1 MLIMQ
6 ALSNLKILDF
16 TTLVPGP
23 FATMMLADLGADIL
37 RVESPTRPDMI
48 RAMGPFSDGT
58 STTHAVLN
66 RSKRSIGLDLKN
78 PAAVEM
84 VQRLVADYDIVIE
97 QFRPGVMDRLGVG
110 FEALRKINPKLIFCS
125 ITGYGQ
131 TGPNRDRAG
140 HDNNYI
146 SLSGLN
152 GYSGRDGKR
161 TPIMGMPLADLA
173 GGSLHSVVGILAAV
187 NQRTQTGL
195 GQHVDISM
203 TDAIFGM
210 STMFGSH
217 YLAGKEEP
225 RPGTTTLNGGTFYDY
240 YLTADGRNLSIG
252 SLEPQFFTQLCATL
266 GLEEFISLGSKP
278 DAASQQK
285 FKQLLEET
293 IVTKSLAEWVDIFKD
308 KDACVE
314 PVLTLSEA
322 CESEHMKQRD
332 LVVNVDTYQGSVQK
346 QIGSAIKLSES
357 PTTYGLC
364 GAPLGHHNQQVME
377 ELGMSEQ
384 EIDAAKHS
392 GMFG

>member
-1 MLIMQ
+1 MQ

-16 TTLVPGP
+16 STLVPGP
-23 FATMMLADLGADIL
+23 FATMMLADLGANVL

-58 STTHAVLN
+58 STAHAVLN

-78 PAAVEM
+78 PAAVAM
-84 VQRLVADYDIVIE
+84 VKKLVASYDIIVE

-110 FEALRKINPKLIFCS
+110 FETLREINPKLIYCS

-140 HDNNYI
+140 HDNNYL

-152 GYSGRDGKR
+152 GYSGRDSNR

-187 NQRTQTGL
+187 NQRTQTGR

-210 STMFGSH
+210 SSMFGSH
-217 YLAGKEEP
+217 FLAGNQEP
-225 RPGTTTLNGGTFYDY
+225 KSGTTTLNGGTFYDY

-252 SLEPQFFTQLCATL
+252 SLEPQFFNQLCVTL
-266 GLEEFISLGSKP
+266 GLESFVDLGSKP
-278 DAASQQK
+278 DAESQQK
-285 FKQLLEET
+285 FKQLLEAT
-293 IVTKSLAEWVDIFKD
+293 IVTKSLADWVDIFKD

-314 PVLTLSEA
+314 PVLTLAEA
-322 CESEHMKQRD
+322 CESEQIKQRD
-332 LVVNVDTYQGSVQK
+332 LIVSVDTYDGAVQN
-346 QIGSAIKLSES
+346 QIGTAIKLSDS
-357 PTTYGLC
+357 PSKYGLGGC
-364 GAPLGHHNQQVME
+364 PLGYHNQSVME
-377 ELGMSEQ
+377 ELGMSEH
-384 EIDAAKHS
+384 EMDAATKS

>member
-1 MLIMQ
+1 MQ

-16 TTLVPGP
+16 STLVPGP
-23 FATMMLADLGADIL
+23 FATMMLADLGANVL

-58 STTHAVLN
+58 STAHAVLN

-78 PAAVEM
+78 PAAVAM
-84 VQRLVADYDIVIE
+84 VKKLVASYDIIVE

-110 FEALRKINPKLIFCS
+110 FETLREINPKLIYCS

-131 TGPNRDRAG
+131 TGPNRDKAG
-140 HDNNYI
+140 HDNNYL

-152 GYSGRDGKR
+152 GYSGRDSNR

-187 NQRTQTGL
+187 NQRTQTGR

-210 STMFGSH
+210 SSMFGSH
-217 YLAGKEEP
+217 FLAGNQEP
-225 RPGTTTLNGGTFYDY
+225 KSGTTTLNGGTFYDY

-252 SLEPQFFTQLCATL
+252 SLEPQFFNQLCVTL
-266 GLEEFISLGSKP
+266 GLESFVDLGSKP
-278 DAASQQK
+278 DVESQQK
-285 FKQLLEET
+285 FKQLLEAT
-293 IVTKSLAEWVDIFKD
+293 IVTKSLADWVDIFKD

-314 PVLTLSEA
+314 PVLTLAEA
-322 CESEHMKQRD
+322 CESEQIKQRD
-332 LVVNVDTYQGSVQK
+332 LIVSVDTYDGAVQN
-346 QIGSAIKLSES
+346 QIGTAIKLSDS
-357 PTTYGLC
+357 PSKYGL
-364 GAPLGHHNQQVME
+364 GGSPLGYHNQSVME
-377 ELGMSEQ
+377 ELGMSEH
-384 EIDAAKHS
+384 EMDAATKS

>member
-1 MLIMQ
+1 MQ

-16 TTLVPGP
+16 STLVPGP
-23 FATMMLADLGADIL
+23 FATMMLADLGANVL

-58 STTHAVLN
+58 STAHAVLN

-78 PAAVEM
+78 PAAVDM
-84 VQRLVADYDIVIE
+84 VKKLVANYDIIVE

-110 FEALRKINPKLIFCS
+110 FETLREINPKLIYCS

-140 HDNNYI
+140 HDNNYL

-152 GYSGRDGKR
+152 GYSGRDGNR

-173 GGSLHSVVGILAAV
+173 GGSLHSIVGILAAV

-203 TDAIFGM
+203 TDAIFAM
-210 STMFGSH
+210 SSMFGSH
-217 YLAGKEEP
+217 FLAGNQEP
-225 RPGTTTLNGGTFYDY
+225 KPGTTTLNGGIFYDY

-252 SLEPQFFTQLCATL
+252 SLEPQFFNQLCVTL
-266 GLEEFISLGSKP
+266 GLESFVDLGSKP
-278 DAASQQK
+278 DAESQQK
-285 FKQLLEET
+285 FKQLLEAT

-314 PVLTLSEA
+314 PVLTLAEA
-322 CESEHMKQRD
+322 CESEQIKQRD
-332 LVVNVDTYQGSVQK
+332 LIVTVNTYDGAVQN
-346 QIGSAIKLSES
+346 QIGTAIKLSDS
-357 PTTYGLC
+357 PSKYGLC
-364 GAPLGHHNQQVME
+364 GAPLGHHNQSVMA
-377 ELGMSEQ
+377 ELGMSEH
-384 EIDAAKHS
+384 EMDAATKS

>member
-1 MLIMQ
+1 MQ

-16 TTLVPGP
+16 STLVPGP
-23 FATMMLADLGADIL
+23 FATMMLADLGANVL

-58 STTHAVLN
+58 STAHAVLN

-78 PAAVEM
+78 PAAVDM
-84 VQRLVADYDIVIE
+84 VKKLVANYDIIVE

-110 FEALRKINPKLIFCS
+110 FETLREINPKLIYCS

-140 HDNNYI
+140 HDNNYL

-152 GYSGRDGKR
+152 GYSGRDGNR

-173 GGSLHSVVGILAAV
+173 GGSLHSIVGILSAV

-210 STMFGSH
+210 SSMFGSH
-217 YLAGKEEP
+217 FLAGNQEP
-225 RPGTTTLNGGTFYDY
+225 KPGTTTLNGGIFYDY

-252 SLEPQFFTQLCATL
+252 SLEPQFFNQLCVTL
-266 GLEEFISLGSKP
+266 GLESFVDLGSKP
-278 DAASQQK
+278 DAESQQK
-285 FKQLLEET
+285 FKQLLEAT

-314 PVLTLSEA
+314 PVLTLAEA
-322 CESEHMKQRD
+322 CESEQIKQRD
-332 LVVNVDTYQGSVQK
+332 LIVTVDTYDGAVQN
-346 QIGSAIKLSES
+346 QIGTAIKLSDS
-357 PTTYGLC
+357 PSKYGLC
-364 GAPLGHHNQQVME
+364 GAPLGHHNQSVME
-377 ELGMSEQ
+377 ELGMSEH
-384 EIDAAKHS
+384 EMDAATKS

>member
-1 MLIMQ
+1 MQ

-16 TTLVPGP
+16 STLVPGP
-23 FATMMLADLGADIL
+23 FATMMLADLGANVL

-58 STTHAVLN
+58 STAHAVLN

-78 PAAVEM
+78 PAAVDI
-84 VQRLVADYDIVIE
+84 VKKLVANYDIIVE

-110 FEALRKINPKLIFCS
+110 FETLREINPKLIYCS

-140 HDNNYI
+140 HDNNYL

-152 GYSGRDGKR
+152 GYSGRDGNR

-173 GGSLHSVVGILAAV
+173 GGSLHSIVGILAAV

-210 STMFGSH
+210 SSMFGSH
-217 YLAGKEEP
+217 FLAGNQEP
-225 RPGTTTLNGGTFYDY
+225 KPGTTTLNGGIFYDY

-252 SLEPQFFTQLCATL
+252 SLEPQFFNQLCVTL
-266 GLEEFISLGSKP
+266 GLESFVDLGSKP
-278 DAASQQK
+278 DAESQQK
-285 FKQLLEET
+285 FKQLLEAT

-314 PVLTLSEA
+314 PVLTLAEA
-322 CESEHMKQRD
+322 CESEQIKQRD
-332 LVVNVDTYQGSVQK
+332 LIVTVDTYDGAVQN
-346 QIGSAIKLSES
+346 QIGTAIKLSDS
-357 PTTYGLC
+357 PSKYGLC
-364 GAPLGHHNQQVME
+364 GAPLGHHNQSVME
-377 ELGMSEQ
+377 ELGMSEH
-384 EIDAAKHS
+384 EMDAATKS

>member
-1 MLIMQ
+1 MQ

-16 TTLVPGP
+16 STLVPGP
-23 FATMMLADLGADIL
+23 FATMMLADLGANVL

-58 STTHAVLN
+58 STAHAVLN

-78 PAAVEM
+78 PAAVDM
-84 VQRLVADYDIVIE
+84 VKKLVANYDIIVE

-110 FEALRKINPKLIFCS
+110 FETLREINPKLIYCS

-140 HDNNYI
+140 HDNNYL

-152 GYSGRDGKR
+152 GYSGRDGNR

-173 GGSLHSVVGILAAV
+173 GGSLHSIVGILAAV

-210 STMFGSH
+210 SSMFGSH
-217 YLAGKEEP
+217 FLAGNQEP
-225 RPGTTTLNGGTFYDY
+225 KPGTTTLNGGIFYDY

-252 SLEPQFFTQLCATL
+252 SLEPQFFNQLCVTL
-266 GLEEFISLGSKP
+266 GLESFIDLGSKP
-278 DAASQQK
+278 DAESQQK
-285 FKQLLEET
+285 FKQLLEAT
-293 IVTKSLAEWVDIFKD
+293 IVTKSLADWVDIFKD

-314 PVLTLSEA
+314 PVLTLAEA
-322 CESEHMKQRD
+322 CESEQIKQRD
-332 LVVNVDTYQGSVQK
+332 LIVTVDTYDGAVQN
-346 QIGSAIKLSES
+346 QIGTAIKLSDS
-357 PTTYGLC
+357 PSKYGLC
-364 GAPLGHHNQQVME
+364 GAPLGHHNQSVME
-377 ELGMSEQ
+377 ELGMSEH
-384 EIDAAKHS
+384 EMDAAKKS

>member
-1 MLIMQ
+1 MQ

-16 TTLVPGP
+16 STLVPGP
-23 FATMMLADLGADIL
+23 FATMMLADLGANVL

-58 STTHAVLN
+58 STAHAVLN

-78 PAAVEM
+78 SAAVDM
-84 VQRLVADYDIVIE
+84 VKKLVANYDIIVE

-110 FEALRKINPKLIFCS
+110 FETLREINPKLIYCS

-140 HDNNYI
+140 HDNNYL

-152 GYSGRDGKR
+152 GYSGRDGNR

-173 GGSLHSVVGILAAV
+173 GGSLHSIVGILAAV

-210 STMFGSH
+210 SSMFGSH
-217 YLAGKEEP
+217 FLAGNQEP
-225 RPGTTTLNGGTFYDY
+225 KPGTTTLNGGIFYDY

-252 SLEPQFFTQLCATL
+252 SLEPQFFNQLCVTL
-266 GLEEFISLGSKP
+266 GLESFVDLGSKP
-278 DAASQQK
+278 DAESQQK
-285 FKQLLEET
+285 FKQLLEAT

-314 PVLTLSEA
+314 PVLTLAEA
-322 CESEHMKQRD
+322 CESEQIKQRD
-332 LVVNVDTYQGSVQK
+332 LIVTVDTYDGAVQN
-346 QIGSAIKLSES
+346 QIGTAIKLSDS
-357 PTTYGLC
+357 PSKYGLC
-364 GAPLGHHNQQVME
+364 GAPLGHHNQSVME
-377 ELGMSEQ
+377 ELGMSEH
-384 EIDAAKHS
+384 EIDAAKKS

>member
-1 MLIMQ
+1 MQ

-16 TTLVPGP
+16 STLVPGP
-23 FATMMLADLGADIL
+23 FATMMLADLGANVL

-58 STTHAVLN
+58 STAHAVLN

-78 PAAVEM
+78 PAAVDM
-84 VQRLVADYDIVIE
+84 VKKLVANYDIIVE

-110 FEALRKINPKLIFCS
+110 FETLREINPKLIYCS

-140 HDNNYI
+140 HDNNYL

-152 GYSGRDGKR
+152 GYSGRDGNR

-173 GGSLHSVVGILAAV
+173 GGSLHSIVGILAAV

-210 STMFGSH
+210 SSMFGSH
-217 YLAGKEEP
+217 FLAGNQEP
-225 RPGTTTLNGGTFYDY
+225 KPGTTTLNGGIFYDY

-252 SLEPQFFTQLCATL
+252 SLEPQFFNQLCVTL
-266 GLEEFISLGSKP
+266 GLESFVDLGSKP
-278 DAASQQK
+278 DAESQQK
-285 FKQLLEET
+285 FKQLLEAT

-314 PVLTLSEA
+314 PVLTLAEA
-322 CESEHMKQRD
+322 CESEQIKQRD
-332 LVVNVDTYQGSVQK
+332 LIVTVDTYDGEVQN
-346 QIGSAIKLSES
+346 QIGTAIKLSDS
-357 PTTYGLC
+357 PSKYGLC
-364 GAPLGHHNQQVME
+364 GAPLGHHNQSVMA
-377 ELGMSEQ
+377 ELGMSEH
-384 EIDAAKHS
+384 EMDAATKS

>member
-1 MLIMQ
+1 MQ

-16 TTLVPGP
+16 STLVPGP
-23 FATMMLADLGADIL
+23 FATMMLADLGANVL

-58 STTHAVLN
+58 STAHAVLN

-78 PAAVEM
+78 PAAVDM
-84 VQRLVADYDIVIE
+84 VKKLVANYDIIVE

-110 FEALRKINPKLIFCS
+110 FETLREINPKLIYCS

-140 HDNNYI
+140 HDNNYL

-152 GYSGRDGKR
+152 GYSGRDGNR

-173 GGSLHSVVGILAAV
+173 GGSLHSIVGILAAV

-210 STMFGSH
+210 SSMFGSH
-217 YLAGKEEP
+217 FLAGNQEP
-225 RPGTTTLNGGTFYDY
+225 KPGTTTLNGGIFYDY

-252 SLEPQFFTQLCATL
+252 SLEPQFFNQLCVTL
-266 GLEEFISLGSKP
+266 GLESFVDLGSKP
-278 DAASQQK
+278 DAESQQK
-285 FKQLLEET
+285 FKQLLEAT

-314 PVLTLSEA
+314 PVLTLAEA
-322 CESEHMKQRD
+322 CESEQIKQRD
-332 LVVNVDTYQGSVQK
+332 LIVTVNTYDGAVQN
-346 QIGSAIKLSES
+346 QIGTAIKLSDS
-357 PTTYGLC
+357 PSKYGLC
-364 GAPLGHHNQQVME
+364 GAPLGHHNQSVME
-377 ELGMSEQ
+377 ELGMSEH
-384 EIDAAKHS
+384 EMDAAKKS

>member
-1 MLIMQ
+1 MQ

-16 TTLVPGP
+16 STLVPGP
-23 FATMMLADLGADIL
+23 FATMMLADLGANVL

-58 STTHAVLN
+58 STAHAVLN

-78 PAAVEM
+78 PAAVAM
-84 VQRLVADYDIVIE
+84 VKKLVASYDIIVE

-110 FEALRKINPKLIFCS
+110 FETLREINPKLIYCS

-140 HDNNYI
+140 HDNNYL

-152 GYSGRDGKR
+152 GYSGRDSNR

-187 NQRTQTGL
+187 NQRTQTGR

-210 STMFGSH
+210 SSMFGSH
-217 YLAGKEEP
+217 FLAGNQEP
-225 RPGTTTLNGGTFYDY
+225 KSGTTTLNGGTFYDY

-252 SLEPQFFTQLCATL
+252 SLEPQFFNQLCVTL
-266 GLEEFISLGSKP
+266 GLESFVDLGSKP
-278 DAASQQK
+278 DVESQQK
-285 FKQLLEET
+285 FKQLLEAT
-293 IVTKSLAEWVDIFKD
+293 IVTKSLADWVDIFKD

-314 PVLTLSEA
+314 PVLTLAEA
-322 CESEHMKQRD
+322 CESEQIKQRD
-332 LVVNVDTYQGSVQK
+332 LIVSVDTYDGAVQN
-346 QIGSAIKLSES
+346 QIGTAIKLSDS
-357 PTTYGLC
+357 PSKYGLGGC
-364 GAPLGHHNQQVME
+364 PLGYHNQSVME
-377 ELGMSEQ
+377 ELDMSEH
-384 EIDAAKHS
+384 EMDAATKS

>member
-1 MLIMQ
+1 MQ

-16 TTLVPGP
+16 STLVPGP
-23 FATMMLADLGADIL
+23 FATMMLADLGANVL

-58 STTHAVLN
+58 STAHAVLN

-78 PAAVEM
+78 PAAVDM
-84 VQRLVADYDIVIE
+84 VKKLVANYDIIVE

-110 FEALRKINPKLIFCS
+110 FETLREINPKLIYCS

-140 HDNNYI
+140 HDNNYL

-152 GYSGRDGKR
+152 GYSGRDGNR

-173 GGSLHSVVGILAAV
+173 GGSLHSIVGILAAV

-210 STMFGSH
+210 SSMFGSH
-217 YLAGKEEP
+217 FLAGNQEP
-225 RPGTTTLNGGTFYDY
+225 KPGTTTLNGGIFYDY

-252 SLEPQFFTQLCATL
+252 SLEPQFFNQLCVTL
-266 GLEEFISLGSKP
+266 GLESFVDLGSKP
-278 DAASQQK
+278 DAESQQK
-285 FKQLLEET
+285 FKQLLEAT

-314 PVLTLSEA
+314 PVLTLAEA
-322 CESEHMKQRD
+322 CESEQIKQRD
-332 LVVNVDTYQGSVQK
+332 LIVTVDTYDGAVQN
-346 QIGSAIKLSES
+346 QIGTAIKLSDS
-357 PTTYGLC
+357 PSKYGLC
-364 GAPLGHHNQQVME
+364 GAPLGHHNQSVME
-377 ELGMSEQ
+377 ELGMSEH
-384 EIDAAKHS
+384 EMDAATKS

>member
-1 MLIMQ
+1 MQ

-23 FATMMLADLGADIL
+23 FATMMLADLGADVL

-48 RAMGPFSDGT
+48 RAMGPFSDGM

-78 PAAVEM
+78 PAAVGM
-84 VQRLVADYDIVIE
+84 VKKLVASYDIIIE

-110 FEALRKINPKLIFCS
+110 FETLREINPKLIYCS

-140 HDNNYI
+140 HDNNYL

-152 GYSGRDGKR
+152 GYSGRDGIR
-161 TPIMGMPLADLA
+161 TPIMGVPLADLA

-187 NQRTQTGL
+187 NQRTQTGI

-210 STMFGSH
+210 NSMFGSNF
-217 YLAGKEEP
+217 LAGNEEP
-225 RPGTTTLNGGTFYDY
+225 KPGTTTLNGGTFYDY

-252 SLEPQFFTQLCATL
+252 SLEPQFFSQLCVTL
-266 GLEEFISLGSKP
+266 GLESFIGLGSQQN
-278 DAASQQK
+278 AESQQK
-285 FKQLLEET
+285 FKQLLEAT

-314 PVLTLSEA
+314 PVLTLAEA
-322 CESEHMKQRD
+322 CESDHIQQRD
-332 LVVNVDTYQGSVQK
+332 LIVTVDTYSGSTQN
-346 QIGSAIKLSES
+346 QIGSAIKMSDSS
-357 PTTYGLC
+357 PKYGLC
-364 GAPLGHHNQQVME
+364 GAPLGHHNQNIME

-384 EIDAAKHS
+384 DIADANNS

>member
-1 MLIMQ
+1 MQ

-16 TTLVPGP
+16 STLVPGP
-23 FATMMLADLGADIL
+23 FATMMLADLGANVL

-58 STTHAVLN
+58 STAHAVLN

-78 PAAVEM
+78 PAAVAM
-84 VQRLVADYDIVIE
+84 VKKLVASYDIIVE

-110 FEALRKINPKLIFCS
+110 FETLREINPKLIYCS

-140 HDNNYI
+140 HDNNYL

-152 GYSGRDGKR
+152 GYSGRDSNR

-187 NQRTQTGL
+187 TQRTQTGR

-210 STMFGSH
+210 SSMFGSH
-217 YLAGKEEP
+217 FLAGNQEP
-225 RPGTTTLNGGTFYDY
+225 KSGTTTLNGGTFYDY

-252 SLEPQFFTQLCATL
+252 SLEPQFFNQLCVTL
-266 GLEEFISLGSKP
+266 GLESFVDLGSKP
-278 DAASQQK
+278 DVESQQK
-285 FKQLLEET
+285 FKQLLEAT
-293 IVTKSLAEWVDIFKD
+293 IVTKSLADWVDIFKD

-314 PVLTLSEA
+314 PVLTLAEA
-322 CESEHMKQRD
+322 CESEQIKQRD
-332 LVVNVDTYQGSVQK
+332 LIVSVDTYDGAVQN
-346 QIGSAIKLSES
+346 QIGTAIKLSDS
-357 PTTYGLC
+357 PSKYGLGGC
-364 GAPLGHHNQQVME
+364 PLGYHNQSVME
-377 ELGMSEQ
+377 ELDMSEH
-384 EIDAAKHS
+384 EMDAATKS

>member
-1 MLIMQ
+1 
-6 ALSNLKILDF
+6 
-16 TTLVPGP
+16 
-23 FATMMLADLGADIL
+23 MMLADLGANVL

-58 STTHAVLN
+58 STAHAVLN

-78 PAAVEM
+78 PAAVDM
-84 VQRLVADYDIVIE
+84 VKKLVANYDIIVE

-110 FEALRKINPKLIFCS
+110 FETLREINPKLIYCS

-140 HDNNYI
+140 HDNNYL

-152 GYSGRDGKR
+152 GYSGRDGNR

-173 GGSLHSVVGILAAV
+173 GGSLHSIVGILAAV

-210 STMFGSH
+210 SSMFGSH
-217 YLAGKEEP
+217 FLAGNQEP
-225 RPGTTTLNGGTFYDY
+225 KPGTTTLNGGIFYDY

-252 SLEPQFFTQLCATL
+252 SLEPQFFNQLCVTL
-266 GLEEFISLGSKP
+266 GLESFVDLGSKP
-278 DAASQQK
+278 DAESQQK
-285 FKQLLEET
+285 FKQLLEAT

-314 PVLTLSEA
+314 PVLTLAEA
-322 CESEHMKQRD
+322 CESEQIKQRD
-332 LVVNVDTYQGSVQK
+332 LIVTVDTYDGAVQN
-346 QIGSAIKLSES
+346 QIGTAIKLSDS
-357 PTTYGLC
+357 PSKYGLC
-364 GAPLGHHNQQVME
+364 GAPLGHHNQSVME
-377 ELGMSEQ
+377 ELGMSEH
-384 EIDAAKHS
+384 EMDAATKS

>member
-1 MLIMQ
+1 MQ

-16 TTLVPGP
+16 STLVPGP
-23 FATMMLADLGADIL
+23 FATMMLADLGANVL

-58 STTHAVLN
+58 STAHAVLN

-78 PAAVEM
+78 PAAVAM
-84 VQRLVADYDIVIE
+84 VKKLVASYDIIVE

-110 FEALRKINPKLIFCS
+110 FETLREINPKLIYCS

-140 HDNNYI
+140 HDNNYL

-152 GYSGRDGKR
+152 GYSGRDSNR

-187 NQRTQTGL
+187 NQRTQTGR

-210 STMFGSH
+210 SSMFGSH
-217 YLAGKEEP
+217 FLAGNQEP
-225 RPGTTTLNGGTFYDY
+225 KSGTTTLNGGTFYDY

-252 SLEPQFFTQLCATL
+252 SLEPQFFNQLCVTL
-266 GLEEFISLGSKP
+266 GLESFIDLGSKS
-278 DAASQQK
+278 DAESQQK
-285 FKQLLEET
+285 FKQLLEAT
-293 IVTKSLAEWVDIFKD
+293 IVTKSLADWVDIFKD

-314 PVLTLSEA
+314 PVLTLAEA
-322 CESEHMKQRD
+322 CESEQIKQRD
-332 LVVNVDTYQGSVQK
+332 LIVSVDTYDGAVQN
-346 QIGSAIKLSES
+346 QIGTAIKLSDS
-357 PTTYGLC
+357 PSKYGLGGC
-364 GAPLGHHNQQVME
+364 PLGYHNQSVME
-377 ELGMSEQ
+377 ELGMSEH
-384 EIDAAKHS
+384 EMDAATKS

>member
-1 MLIMQ
+1 MQ

-16 TTLVPGP
+16 STLVPGP
-23 FATMMLADLGADIL
+23 FATMMLADLGANVL

-58 STTHAVLN
+58 STAHAVLN

-78 PAAVEM
+78 PAAVDM
-84 VQRLVADYDIVIE
+84 VKKLVANYDIIVE

-110 FEALRKINPKLIFCS
+110 FETLREINPKLIYCS

-140 HDNNYI
+140 HDNNYL

-152 GYSGRDGKR
+152 GYSGRDGNR

-173 GGSLHSVVGILAAV
+173 GGSLHSIVGILAAV

-210 STMFGSH
+210 SSMFGSH
-217 YLAGKEEP
+217 FLAGNQEP
-225 RPGTTTLNGGTFYDY
+225 KPGTTTLNGGIFYDY

-252 SLEPQFFTQLCATL
+252 SLEPQFFNQLCVTL
-266 GLEEFISLGSKP
+266 GLESFVDLGSKP
-278 DAASQQK
+278 DAESQQK
-285 FKQLLEET
+285 FKQLLEAT

-314 PVLTLSEA
+314 PVLTLAEA
-322 CESEHMKQRD
+322 CESEQIKQRD
-332 LVVNVDTYQGSVQK
+332 LIVTVDTYDGAVQN
-346 QIGSAIKLSES
+346 QIGTAIKLSDS
-357 PTTYGLC
+357 PSKYGLC
-364 GAPLGHHNQQVME
+364 GAPLGHHNQSVME
-377 ELGMSEQ
+377 ELGMSEY
-384 EIDAAKHS
+384 EMDAATKS

>member
-1 MLIMQ
+1 MQ

-16 TTLVPGP
+16 STLVPGP
-23 FATMMLADLGADIL
+23 FATMMLADLGANVL

-58 STTHAVLN
+58 STAHAVLN

-78 PAAVEM
+78 PAAVDM
-84 VQRLVADYDIVIE
+84 VKKLVANYDIIVE

-110 FEALRKINPKLIFCS
+110 FETLREINPKLIYCS

-140 HDNNYI
+140 HDNNYL

-152 GYSGRDGKR
+152 GYSGRDGNR

-173 GGSLHSVVGILAAV
+173 GGSLHSIVGILAAV

-210 STMFGSH
+210 SSMFGSH
-217 YLAGKEEP
+217 FLAGNQEP
-225 RPGTTTLNGGTFYDY
+225 KPGTTTLNGGIFYDY

-252 SLEPQFFTQLCATL
+252 SLEPQFFNQLCVTL
-266 GLEEFISLGSKP
+266 GLESFVDLGSKP
-278 DAASQQK
+278 DAESQQK
-285 FKQLLEET
+285 FKQLLEAT

-314 PVLTLSEA
+314 PVLTLAEA
-322 CESEHMKQRD
+322 CESEQIKQRD
-332 LVVNVDTYQGSVQK
+332 LIVTVDTYDGAVQN
-346 QIGSAIKLSES
+346 QIGTAIKLSDS
-357 PTTYGLC
+357 PSKYGLC
-364 GAPLGHHNQQVME
+364 GAPLGHHNQSVMA
-377 ELGMSEQ
+377 ELGMSEH
-384 EIDAAKHS
+384 EMDAATKS

>member
-1 MLIMQ
+1 MQ

-16 TTLVPGP
+16 STLVPGP
-23 FATMMLADLGADIL
+23 FATMMLADLGANVL

-58 STTHAVLN
+58 STAHAVLN

-78 PAAVEM
+78 PAAVDM
-84 VQRLVADYDIVIE
+84 VKKLVANYDIIVE

-110 FEALRKINPKLIFCS
+110 FETLREINPKLIYCS

-140 HDNNYI
+140 HDNNYL

-152 GYSGRDGKR
+152 GYSGRDGNR

-173 GGSLHSVVGILAAV
+173 GGSLHSIVGILAAV

-210 STMFGSH
+210 SSMFGSH
-217 YLAGKEEP
+217 FLAGNQEP
-225 RPGTTTLNGGTFYDY
+225 KPGTTTLNGGIFYDY

-252 SLEPQFFTQLCATL
+252 SLEPQFFNQLCVTL
-266 GLEEFISLGSKP
+266 GLESFVDLGSKP
-278 DAASQQK
+278 DAESQQK
-285 FKQLLEET
+285 FKQLLEAT

-314 PVLTLSEA
+314 PVLTLAEA
-322 CESEHMKQRD
+322 CESEQIKQRD
-332 LVVNVDTYQGSVQK
+332 LIVTVNTYDGAVQN
-346 QIGSAIKLSES
+346 QIGTAIKLSDS
-357 PTTYGLC
+357 PSKYGLC
-364 GAPLGHHNQQVME
+364 GAPLGHHNQSVME
-377 ELGMSEQ
+377 ELGMSEH
-384 EIDAAKHS
+384 EIDAAKKS

>member
-1 MLIMQ
+1 MQ

-16 TTLVPGP
+16 STLVPGP
-23 FATMMLADLGADIL
+23 FATMMLADLGANVL

-58 STTHAVLN
+58 STAHAVLN

-78 PAAVEM
+78 PAAVAM
-84 VQRLVADYDIVIE
+84 VKKLVASYDIIVE

-110 FEALRKINPKLIFCS
+110 FETLREINPKLIYCS

-140 HDNNYI
+140 HDNNYL

-152 GYSGRDGKR
+152 GYSGRDSNR

-187 NQRTQTGL
+187 NQRTQTGR

-210 STMFGSH
+210 SSMFGSH
-217 YLAGKEEP
+217 FLAGNQEP
-225 RPGTTTLNGGTFYDY
+225 KSGTTTLNGGTFYDY

-252 SLEPQFFTQLCATL
+252 SLEPQFFNQLCVTL
-266 GLEEFISLGSKP
+266 GLESFIDLGSKP
-278 DAASQQK
+278 DAESQQK
-285 FKQLLEET
+285 FKQLLEAT
-293 IVTKSLAEWVDIFKD
+293 IVTKSLADWVDIFKD

-314 PVLTLSEA
+314 PVLTLAEA
-322 CESEHMKQRD
+322 CESEQIKQRD
-332 LVVNVDTYQGSVQK
+332 LIVSVDTYDGAVQN
-346 QIGSAIKLSES
+346 QIGTAIKLSDS
-357 PTTYGLC
+357 PSKYGLGGC
-364 GAPLGHHNQQVME
+364 PLGYHNQSVME
-377 ELGMSEQ
+377 ELDMSEH
-384 EIDAAKHS
+384 EMDAATKS

>member
-1 MLIMQ
+1 MQ

-16 TTLVPGP
+16 STLVPGP
-23 FATMMLADLGADIL
+23 FATMMLADLGANVL

-58 STTHAVLN
+58 STAHAVLN

-78 PAAVEM
+78 PAAVAM
-84 VQRLVADYDIVIE
+84 VKKLVASYDIIVE

-110 FEALRKINPKLIFCS
+110 FETLREINPKLIYCS

-140 HDNNYI
+140 HDNNYL

-152 GYSGRDGKR
+152 GYSGRDSNR

-187 NQRTQTGL
+187 NQRTQTGR

-210 STMFGSH
+210 SSMFGSH
-217 YLAGKEEP
+217 FLAGNQEP
-225 RPGTTTLNGGTFYDY
+225 KSGTTTLNGGTFYDY

-252 SLEPQFFTQLCATL
+252 SLEPQFFNQLCVTL
-266 GLEEFISLGSKP
+266 GLESFVDLGSKP
-278 DAASQQK
+278 DVESQQK
-285 FKQLLEET
+285 FKQLLEAT
-293 IVTKSLAEWVDIFKD
+293 IVTKSLADWVDIFKD

-314 PVLTLSEA
+314 PVLTLAEA
-322 CESEHMKQRD
+322 CESEQIKQRD
-332 LVVNVDTYQGSVQK
+332 LIVSVDTYDGAVQN
-346 QIGSAIKLSES
+346 QIGTAIKLSDS
-357 PTTYGLC
+357 PSKYGL
-364 GAPLGHHNQQVME
+364 GGSPLGYHNKSVME
-377 ELGMSEQ
+377 ELGMSDHEM
-384 EIDAAKHS
+384 DAAAKS

>member
-1 MLIMQ
+1 MQ

-16 TTLVPGP
+16 STLVPGP
-23 FATMMLADLGADIL
+23 FATMMLADLGANVL

-58 STTHAVLN
+58 STAHAVLN

-78 PAAVEM
+78 PAAVDM
-84 VQRLVADYDIVIE
+84 VKKLVANYDIIVE

-110 FEALRKINPKLIFCS
+110 FETLREINPKLIYCS

-140 HDNNYI
+140 HDNNYL

-152 GYSGRDGKR
+152 GYSGRDGNR

-173 GGSLHSVVGILAAV
+173 GGSLHSIVGILAAV

-210 STMFGSH
+210 SSMFGSH
-217 YLAGKEEP
+217 FLAGNQEP
-225 RPGTTTLNGGTFYDY
+225 KPGTTTLNGGIFYDY

-252 SLEPQFFTQLCATL
+252 SLEPQFFNQLCVTL
-266 GLEEFISLGSKP
+266 GLESFVDLGSKP
-278 DAASQQK
+278 DAESQQK
-285 FKQLLEET
+285 FKQLLEAT

-314 PVLTLSEA
+314 PVLTLAEA
-322 CESEHMKQRD
+322 CESEQIKQRD
-332 LVVNVDTYQGSVQK
+332 LIVTVDTYDGAVQN
-346 QIGSAIKLSES
+346 QIGTAIKLSDS
-357 PTTYGLC
+357 PSKYGLC
-364 GAPLGHHNQQVME
+364 GAPLGHHNQSVME
-377 ELGMSEQ
+377 ELGMSEH
-384 EIDAAKHS
+384 EIDAAKKS

>member
-1 MLIMQ
+1 MQ

-16 TTLVPGP
+16 STLVPGP
-23 FATMMLADLGADIL
+23 FATMMLADLGANVL

-58 STTHAVLN
+58 STAHAVLN

-78 PAAVEM
+78 PAAVDM
-84 VQRLVADYDIVIE
+84 VKKLVANYDIIVE

-110 FEALRKINPKLIFCS
+110 FETLREINPKLIYCS

-140 HDNNYI
+140 HDNNYL

-152 GYSGRDGKR
+152 GYSGRDGNR

-173 GGSLHSVVGILAAV
+173 GGSLHSIVGILAAV
-187 NQRTQTGL
+187 NQRTQTGR

-210 STMFGSH
+210 SSMFGSH
-217 YLAGKEEP
+217 FLAGNQEP
-225 RPGTTTLNGGTFYDY
+225 KSGTTTLNGGTFYDY

-252 SLEPQFFTQLCATL
+252 SLEPQFFNQLCVTL
-266 GLEEFISLGSKP
+266 GLESFVDLGSKP
-278 DAASQQK
+278 DAESQQK
-285 FKQLLEET
+285 FKQLLEAT

-314 PVLTLSEA
+314 PVLTLAEA
-322 CESEHMKQRD
+322 CESEQIKQRD
-332 LVVNVDTYQGSVQK
+332 LIVTVDTYDGAVQN
-346 QIGSAIKLSES
+346 QIGTAIKLSDS
-357 PTTYGLC
+357 PSKYGLC
-364 GAPLGHHNQQVME
+364 GAPLGHHNQSVMA
-377 ELGMSEQ
+377 ELGMSEH
-384 EIDAAKHS
+384 EMDAATKS

>member
-1 MLIMQ
+1 MQ

-16 TTLVPGP
+16 STLVPGP
-23 FATMMLADLGADIL
+23 FATMMLADLGANVL

-58 STTHAVLN
+58 STAHAVLN

-78 PAAVEM
+78 PAAVAM
-84 VQRLVADYDIVIE
+84 VKKLVASYDIIVE

-110 FEALRKINPKLIFCS
+110 FETLREINPKLIYCS

-131 TGPNRDRAG
+131 TGPNRDKAG
-140 HDNNYI
+140 HDNNYL

-152 GYSGRDGKR
+152 GYSGRDSNR

-187 NQRTQTGL
+187 NQRTQTGR

-210 STMFGSH
+210 SSMFGSH
-217 YLAGKEEP
+217 FLAGNQEP
-225 RPGTTTLNGGTFYDY
+225 KSGTTTLNGGTFYDY

-252 SLEPQFFTQLCATL
+252 SLEPQFFNQLCVTL
-266 GLEEFISLGSKP
+266 GLESFVDLGSKP
-278 DAASQQK
+278 DVESQQK
-285 FKQLLEET
+285 FKQLLEAT
-293 IVTKSLAEWVDIFKD
+293 IVTKSLADWVDIFKD

-314 PVLTLSEA
+314 PVLTLAEA
-322 CESEHMKQRD
+322 CESEQIKQRD
-332 LVVNVDTYQGSVQK
+332 LIVSVDTYDGAVQN
-346 QIGSAIKLSES
+346 QIGTAIKLSDS
-357 PTTYGLC
+357 PSKYGLGGC
-364 GAPLGHHNQQVME
+364 PLGYHNQSVME
-377 ELGMSEQ
+377 ELDMSEH
-384 EIDAAKHS
+384 EMDAATKS

>member
-1 MLIMQ
+1 MQ

-16 TTLVPGP
+16 STLVPGP
-23 FATMMLADLGADIL
+23 FATMMLADLGANVL

-58 STTHAVLN
+58 STAHAVLN

-78 PAAVEM
+78 PAAVDM
-84 VQRLVADYDIVIE
+84 VKKLVANYDIIVE

-110 FEALRKINPKLIFCS
+110 FETLREINPKLIYCS

-140 HDNNYI
+140 HDNNYL

-152 GYSGRDGKR
+152 GYSGRDGNR

-173 GGSLHSVVGILAAV
+173 GGSLHSIVGILAAV

-210 STMFGSH
+210 SSMFGSH
-217 YLAGKEEP
+217 FLAGNQEP
-225 RPGTTTLNGGTFYDY
+225 KPGTTTLNGGIFYDY

-252 SLEPQFFTQLCATL
+252 SLEPQFFNQLCVTL
-266 GLEEFISLGSKP
+266 GLESFVDLGSKP
-278 DAASQQK
+278 DAESQQK
-285 FKQLLEET
+285 FKQLLEAT

-314 PVLTLSEA
+314 PVLTLAEA
-322 CESEHMKQRD
+322 CESEQIKQRD
-332 LVVNVDTYQGSVQK
+332 LIVTVDTYDGAVQN
-346 QIGSAIKLSES
+346 QIGTAIKLSDS
-357 PTTYGLC
+357 PSKYGLC
-364 GAPLGHHNQQVME
+364 GAPLGHHNQSVME
-377 ELGMSEQ
+377 ELGMREH
-384 EIDAAKHS
+384 EMDAATKS

>member
-1 MLIMQ
+1 MQ

-16 TTLVPGP
+16 STLVPGP
-23 FATMMLADLGADIL
+23 FATMMLADLGANVL

-58 STTHAVLN
+58 STAHAVLN

-78 PAAVEM
+78 PAAVDM
-84 VQRLVADYDIVIE
+84 VKKLVANYDIIVE

-110 FEALRKINPKLIFCS
+110 FETLREINPKLIYCS

-140 HDNNYI
+140 HDNNYL

-152 GYSGRDGKR
+152 GYSGRDGNR

-173 GGSLHSVVGILAAV
+173 GGSLHSIVGILAAV

-210 STMFGSH
+210 SSMFGSH
-217 YLAGKEEP
+217 FLAGNQEP
-225 RPGTTTLNGGTFYDY
+225 KPGTTTLNGGIFYDY

-252 SLEPQFFTQLCATL
+252 SLEPQFFNQLCVTL
-266 GLEEFISLGSKP
+266 GLESFVDLGSKP
-278 DAASQQK
+278 DAESQQK
-285 FKQLLEET
+285 FKQLLEAT

-314 PVLTLSEA
+314 PVLTLAEA
-322 CESEHMKQRD
+322 CESEQIKQRD
-332 LVVNVDTYQGSVQK
+332 LIVTVNTYDGAVQN
-346 QIGSAIKLSES
+346 QIGTAIKLSDS
-357 PTTYGLC
+357 PSKYGLC
-364 GAPLGHHNQQVME
+364 GAPLGHHNQSVME
-377 ELGMSEQ
+377 ELGMSEH
-384 EIDAAKHS
+384 EMDAATKS

>member
-1 MLIMQ
+1 MQ

-16 TTLVPGP
+16 STLVPGP
-23 FATMMLADLGADIL
+23 FATMMLADLGANVL

-58 STTHAVLN
+58 STAHAVLN

-78 PAAVEM
+78 PAAVDM
-84 VQRLVADYDIVIE
+84 VKKLVANYDIIVE

-110 FEALRKINPKLIFCS
+110 FETLREINPKLIYCS

-140 HDNNYI
+140 HDNNYL

-152 GYSGRDGKR
+152 GYSGRDGNR

-173 GGSLHSVVGILAAV
+173 GGSLHSIVGILAAV

-210 STMFGSH
+210 SSMFGSH
-217 YLAGKEEP
+217 FLAGNQEP
-225 RPGTTTLNGGTFYDY
+225 KPGTTTLNGGIFYDY

-252 SLEPQFFTQLCATL
+252 SLEPQFFNQLCVTL
-266 GLEEFISLGSKP
+266 GLESFVDLGSKP
-278 DAASQQK
+278 DAESQQK
-285 FKQLLEET
+285 FKQLLEAT

-314 PVLTLSEA
+314 PVLTLAEA
-322 CESEHMKQRD
+322 CESEQIKQRD
-332 LVVNVDTYQGSVQK
+332 LIVTVDTYDGAVQN
-346 QIGSAIKLSES
+346 QIGTAIKLSDS
-357 PTTYGLC
+357 PSKYGLC
-364 GAPLGHHNQQVME
+364 GAPLGHHNQSVMA
-377 ELGMSEQ
+377 ELGMSEH
-384 EIDAAKHS
+384 EMDAAKKS

>member
-1 MLIMQ
+1 MQ

-16 TTLVPGP
+16 STLVPGP
-23 FATMMLADLGADIL
+23 FATMMLADLGANVL

-58 STTHAVLN
+58 STAHAVLN

-78 PAAVEM
+78 PAAVDM
-84 VQRLVADYDIVIE
+84 VKKLVANYDIIVE

-110 FEALRKINPKLIFCS
+110 FETLREINPKLIYCS

-140 HDNNYI
+140 HDNNYL

-152 GYSGRDGKR
+152 GYSGRDGNR

-173 GGSLHSVVGILAAV
+173 GGSLHSIVGILAAV

-203 TDAIFGM
+203 NDAIFGM
-210 STMFGSH
+210 SSMFGSH
-217 YLAGKEEP
+217 FLAGNQEP
-225 RPGTTTLNGGTFYDY
+225 KPGTTTLNGGIFYDY

-252 SLEPQFFTQLCATL
+252 SLEPQFFNQLCVTL
-266 GLEEFISLGSKP
+266 GLESFVDLGSKP
-278 DAASQQK
+278 DAESQQK
-285 FKQLLEET
+285 FKQLLEAT

-314 PVLTLSEA
+314 PVLTLAEA
-322 CESEHMKQRD
+322 CESEQIKQRD
-332 LVVNVDTYQGSVQK
+332 LIVTVDTYDGAVQN
-346 QIGSAIKLSES
+346 QIGTAIKLSDS
-357 PTTYGLC
+357 PSKYGLC
-364 GAPLGHHNQQVME
+364 GAPLGHHNQSVME
-377 ELGMSEQ
+377 ELGMSEH
-384 EIDAAKHS
+384 EMDAATKS

>member
-1 MLIMQ
+1 MQ

-16 TTLVPGP
+16 STLVPGP

-78 PAAVEM
+78 PAAVAM
-84 VQRLVADYDIVIE
+84 VKKLVASYDIIVE

-110 FEALRKINPKLIFCS
+110 FETLREINPKLIYCS

-140 HDNNYI
+140 HDNNYL

-152 GYSGRDGKR
+152 GYSGRDSNR

-187 NQRTQTGL
+187 NQRTQTGR

-210 STMFGSH
+210 SSMFGSH
-217 YLAGKEEP
+217 FLAGNQEP
-225 RPGTTTLNGGTFYDY
+225 KSGTTTLNGGTFYDY

-252 SLEPQFFTQLCATL
+252 SLEPQFFNQLCVTL
-266 GLEEFISLGSKP
+266 GLESFIDLGSKP
-278 DAASQQK
+278 DAESQQK
-285 FKQLLEET
+285 FKQLLEAT
-293 IVTKSLAEWVDIFKD
+293 IVTKSLADWVDIFKD

-314 PVLTLSEA
+314 PVLTLAEA
-322 CESEHMKQRD
+322 CESEQIKQRD
-332 LVVNVDTYQGSVQK
+332 LIVSVDTYDGTVQN
-346 QIGSAIKLSES
+346 QIGTAIKLSDS
-357 PTTYGLC
+357 PSKYGLGGC
-364 GAPLGHHNQQVME
+364 PLGYHNQSVME
-377 ELGMSEQ
+377 ELGMSEH
-384 EIDAAKHS
+384 EMDAATKS

>member
-1 MLIMQ
+1 MQ

-16 TTLVPGP
+16 STLVPGP
-23 FATMMLADLGADIL
+23 FATMMLADLGANVL

-58 STTHAVLN
+58 SAAHAVLN

-78 PAAVEM
+78 PAAVDM
-84 VQRLVADYDIVIE
+84 VKKLVANYDIIVE

-110 FEALRKINPKLIFCS
+110 FETLREINPKLIYCS

-140 HDNNYI
+140 HDNNYL

-152 GYSGRDGKR
+152 GYSGRDGNR

-173 GGSLHSVVGILAAV
+173 GGSLHSIVGILAAV

-210 STMFGSH
+210 SSMFGSH
-217 YLAGKEEP
+217 FLAGNQEP
-225 RPGTTTLNGGTFYDY
+225 KPGTTTLNGGIFYDY

-252 SLEPQFFTQLCATL
+252 SLEPQFFNQLCVTL
-266 GLEEFISLGSKP
+266 GLESFVDLGSKP
-278 DAASQQK
+278 DAESQQK
-285 FKQLLEET
+285 FKQLLEAT

-314 PVLTLSEA
+314 PVLTLAEA
-322 CESEHMKQRD
+322 CESEQIKQRD
-332 LVVNVDTYQGSVQK
+332 LIVTVDTYDGAVQN
-346 QIGSAIKLSES
+346 QIGTAIKLSDS
-357 PTTYGLC
+357 PSKYGLC
-364 GAPLGHHNQQVME
+364 GAPLGHHNQSVME
-377 ELGMSEQ
+377 ELGMSEH
-384 EIDAAKHS
+384 EMDAATKS

>member
-1 MLIMQ
+1 MQ

-16 TTLVPGP
+16 STLVPGP
-23 FATMMLADLGADIL
+23 FATMMLADLGANVL

-58 STTHAVLN
+58 STADAVLN

-78 PAAVEM
+78 PAAVAM
-84 VQRLVADYDIVIE
+84 VKKLVASYDIIVE

-110 FEALRKINPKLIFCS
+110 FETLREINPKLIYCS

-140 HDNNYI
+140 HDNNYL

-152 GYSGRDGKR
+152 GYSGRHSNR

-187 NQRTQTGL
+187 NQRTQTGR

-210 STMFGSH
+210 SSMFGSH
-217 YLAGKEEP
+217 FLAGNQEP
-225 RPGTTTLNGGTFYDY
+225 KPGTTTLNGGTFYDY

-252 SLEPQFFTQLCATL
+252 SLEPQFFNQLCVTL
-266 GLEEFISLGSKP
+266 GLESFADLGSKP
-278 DAASQQK
+278 DAESQQK
-285 FKQLLEET
+285 FKQLLEAT
-293 IVTKSLAEWVDIFKD
+293 IVTKSLADWVDIFKD

-314 PVLTLSEA
+314 PVLTLAEA
-322 CESEHMKQRD
+322 CESEQIKHRD
-332 LVVNVDTYQGSVQK
+332 LIVSVHTYDGAVQN
-346 QIGSAIKLSES
+346 QIGTAIKLSDS
-357 PTTYGLC
+357 PSKYGLC
-364 GAPLGHHNQQVME
+364 GVPLGHHNQRVME
-377 ELGMSEQ
+377 EMGLSEK
-384 EIDAAKHS
+384 EKEDANNS

>member
-1 MLIMQ
+1 MQ

-16 TTLVPGP
+16 STLVPGP
-23 FATMMLADLGADIL
+23 FATMMLADLGANVL

-58 STTHAVLN
+58 STAHAVLN

-78 PAAVEM
+78 PAAVDM
-84 VQRLVADYDIVIE
+84 VKKLVANYDIIVE

-110 FEALRKINPKLIFCS
+110 FETLREINPKLIYCS

-140 HDNNYI
+140 HDNNYL

-152 GYSGRDGKR
+152 GYSGRDSNR

-173 GGSLHSVVGILAAV
+173 GGSLHSIVGILAAV

-210 STMFGSH
+210 SSMFGSH
-217 YLAGKEEP
+217 FLAGNQEP
-225 RPGTTTLNGGTFYDY
+225 KPGTTTLNGGIFYDY

-252 SLEPQFFTQLCATL
+252 SLEPQFFNQLCVTL
-266 GLEEFISLGSKP
+266 GLESFVDLGSKP
-278 DAASQQK
+278 DAESQQK
-285 FKQLLEET
+285 FKQLLEAT

-314 PVLTLSEA
+314 PVLTLAEA
-322 CESEHMKQRD
+322 CESEQIKQRD
-332 LVVNVDTYQGSVQK
+332 LIVTVDTYDGAVQN
-346 QIGSAIKLSES
+346 QIGTAIKLSDS
-357 PTTYGLC
+357 PSKYGLC
-364 GAPLGHHNQQVME
+364 GAPLGHHNQSVME
-377 ELGMSEQ
+377 ELGMSEH
-384 EIDAAKHS
+384 EMDAATKS

>member
-1 MLIMQ
+1 MQ

-16 TTLVPGP
+16 STLVPGP
-23 FATMMLADLGADIL
+23 FATMMLADLGANVL

-58 STTHAVLN
+58 STAHAVLN

-78 PAAVEM
+78 PAAVDM
-84 VQRLVADYDIVIE
+84 VKKLVANYDIIVE

-110 FEALRKINPKLIFCS
+110 FETLREINPKLIYCS

-140 HDNNYI
+140 HDNNYL

-152 GYSGRDGKR
+152 GYSGRDGNR

-173 GGSLHSVVGILAAV
+173 GGSLHSIVGILAAV

-210 STMFGSH
+210 SSMFGSH
-217 YLAGKEEP
+217 FLAGNQEP
-225 RPGTTTLNGGTFYDY
+225 KPGTTTLNGGIFYDY

-252 SLEPQFFTQLCATL
+252 SLEPQFFNQLCVTL
-266 GLEEFISLGSKP
+266 GLESFADLGSKP
-278 DAASQQK
+278 DAESQQK
-285 FKQLLEET
+285 FKQLLEAT

-314 PVLTLSEA
+314 PVLTLAEA
-322 CESEHMKQRD
+322 CESEQIKQRD
-332 LVVNVDTYQGSVQK
+332 LIVTVDTYDGAVQN
-346 QIGSAIKLSES
+346 QIGTAIKLSDS
-357 PTTYGLC
+357 PSKYGLC
-364 GAPLGHHNQQVME
+364 GAPLGHHNQSVME
-377 ELGMSEQ
+377 ELGMSEY
-384 EIDAAKHS
+384 EMDAATKS

>member
-1 MLIMQ
+1 MQ

-16 TTLVPGP
+16 STLVPGP
-23 FATMMLADLGADIL
+23 FATMMLADLGANVL

-58 STTHAVLN
+58 STAHAVLN

-78 PAAVEM
+78 PAAVAM
-84 VQRLVADYDIVIE
+84 VKKLVASYDIIVE

-110 FEALRKINPKLIFCS
+110 FETLREINPKLIYCS

-140 HDNNYI
+140 HDNNYL

-152 GYSGRDGKR
+152 GYSGRDSNR

-187 NQRTQTGL
+187 NQRTQTGR

-210 STMFGSH
+210 SSMFGSH
-217 YLAGKEEP
+217 FLAGNQEP
-225 RPGTTTLNGGTFYDY
+225 KSGTTTLNGGTFYDY

-252 SLEPQFFTQLCATL
+252 SLEPQFFNQLCVTL
-266 GLEEFISLGSKP
+266 GLESFIDLGSKP
-278 DAASQQK
+278 DAESQQK
-285 FKQLLEET
+285 FKQLLEAT
-293 IVTKSLAEWVDIFKD
+293 IVTKSLADWVDIFKD

-314 PVLTLSEA
+314 PVLTLAEA
-322 CESEHMKQRD
+322 CESEQIKQRD
-332 LVVNVDTYQGSVQK
+332 LIVSVDTYDGAVQN
-346 QIGSAIKLSES
+346 QIGTAIKLSDS
-357 PTTYGLC
+357 PSKYGLGGC
-364 GAPLGHHNQQVME
+364 PLGYHNQSVME
-377 ELGMSEQ
+377 ELGMSEH
-384 EIDAAKHS
+384 EMDAATKS